1 MYKYYFVIERFD
13 NDEIVVDM
21 DRKFFEVLFPP
32 STVCILYSL
41 LSKAIY
47 MGSVPVTTTFSC

>member
-21 DRKFFEVLFPP
+21 DRKFFKVLFPP
-32 STVCILYSL
+32 STVCIL
-41 LSKAIY
+41 
-47 MGSVPVTTTFSC
+47 GSVPVTTTFSC